1 MASIPSEGFT
11 IDPAYAA
18 RAASLPEQRI
28 TLSSGRHISYFAEG
42 DPNDVPVIALAGP
55 AAGKACWIQ
64 KERILGIY
72 LVAIDRPGYGGSSP
86 PTNWETYSLSR
97 EAVEDVRE
105 IALALNLPVFMVL
118 GWSCGGAWAAR
129 VAAGLPD
136 MVSGLGIFC
145 LRSIGSMR
153 STWHIAGEASP
164 SKLIE
169 RVRES
174 DGALRL
180 AWEDMTRNAFQVSKL
195 VDSLSAHRSSE
206 ALAMDCRLERESP
219 PIDADSIKCPV
230 HVWHG
235 PLDDVAPSL
244 LRHGTND
251 DGAGAIPTAAA
262 RRELQLPSRS
272 VLYGFNEEG
281 SHTLLFNDSVPAQIL
296 CLVSDVYSYMM
307 SMPGF
312 VADADA
318 HELEFEGLDDFDD

>member
-1 MASIPSEGFT
+1 MAAFPSDGFT
-11 IDPAYAA
+11 LDPTYAA

-28 TLSSGRHISYFAEG
+28 TLSSGRHVSYFAEG

-64 KERILGIY
+64 KEKILGIS
-72 LVAIDRPGYGGSSP
+72 LVAIDRPGYGSSSP
-86 PTNWETYSLSR
+86 PTSWETYSLSR

-105 IALALNLPVFMVL
+105 IALALNLPVFMLL

-129 VAAGLPD
+129 VAAGMPD

-145 LRSIGSMR
+145 LRPIGSMR
-153 STWHIAGEASP
+153 SNWLTGESP
-164 SKLIE
+164 SNLIE
-169 RVRES
+169 RAREA
-174 DGALRL
+174 DGALKL
-180 AWEDMTRNAFQVSKL
+180 AWEDMVANPFQASKL
-195 VDSLSAHRSSE
+195 VDSLSAHRCPE
-206 ALAMDCRLERESP
+206 ALAMDCRLERDSP
-219 PIDADSIKCPV
+219 PVDAESIKCPV

-235 PLDDVAPSL
+235 PLDIVTPSL
-244 LRHGTND
+244 LKQEASG
-251 DGAGAIPTAAA
+251 DGNPIFAAD
-262 RRELQLPSRS
+262 LQLPSSS

-281 SHTLLFNDSVPAQIL
+281 SHTLLFNDAVPGQIL

-312 VADADA
+312 IADADA